1 MIFFLRFF
9 LVRFSPFFV
18 VVVLFCFV
26 FLLLSPDSFLVC
38 PQIGNDGVLNPV
50 SNSLEGKDAAVTEV

>member
-18 VVVLFCFV
+18 VVVVVLFCF
-26 FLLLSPDSFLVC
+26 SPAQPRFFSSMSTDR
-38 PQIGNDGVLNPV
+38 
-50 SNSLEGKDAAVTEV
+50 E